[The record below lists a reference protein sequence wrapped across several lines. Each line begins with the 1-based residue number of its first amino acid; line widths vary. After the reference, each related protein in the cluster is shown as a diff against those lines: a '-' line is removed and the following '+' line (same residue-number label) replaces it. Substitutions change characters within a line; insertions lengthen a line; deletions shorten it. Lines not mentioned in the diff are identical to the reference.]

1 MRHFLKWIAISLLSL
16 SQIGCVP
23 SGHDLPKTS
32 AHGGMQAWAPSRDF
46 VEYRGAPAMKRS
58 SDDEKIQWHLTLTC
72 TASSVGVEIEAPSEH
87 IMPVLL
93 PGDLG
98 RRANVSYRFG
108 NDNPVT
114 GLWQIDLR
122 KRAVFL
128 EGEDAK
134 RFMSLMAEN
143 IRLAVQVN
151 YTHRNFNIL
160 GTGEAI
166 RKMHGNCGLMD
177 AASVTLTS
185 QPAS

>member
-1 MRHFLKWIAISLLSL
+1 MQHSLKWIAISLISL

-23 SGHDLPKTS
+23 SGHDLPTAS
-32 AHGGMQAWAPSRDF
+32 AHSGTQTWSAARGF

-72 TASSVGVEIEAPSEH
+72 SQTSVGVEIEAPSEH

-114 GLWQIDLR
+114 GLWQIDLQ

-128 EGEDAK
+128 EGEDAE

-143 IRLAVQVN
+143 NRLAVQVN

-160 GTGEAI
+160 GTGEVLH
-166 RKMHGNCGLMD
+166 KMRGNCRLMD
-177 AASVTLTS
+177 EASVTLTS